1 MIYYFNRYIGGV
13 MMAEAACV
21 VKASSFAGALRVAIS
36 LFRDCPGS
44 VFQWRKPCRRGAP
57 VVSTDFCCTSIK
69 TPMSTLP

>member
-44 VFQWRKPCRRGAP
+44 VFP
-57 VVSTDFCCTSIK
+57 VEEAVPKRSAGCIH
-69 TPMSTLP
+69 